1 MNTREIGAFFEDK
14 CCEYLLQNGY
24 EILQKNYTV
33 RGGEIDIIAK
43 KEDVI
48 SFVEVKSR
56 KKAVFSLPREA
67 VGIRKQKRIILAA
80 QKYIMEKEIS
90 DMGFSF
96 DVKEVLYTSK
106 SERLSVE
113 KMEHI
118 PDAFLFAEE
127 SAVF

>member
-1 MNTREIGAFFEDK
+1 MNTREIGAFFEEK

-24 EILQKNYTV
+24 EILRKNYTV

-43 KEDVI
+43 KGEVI
-48 SFVEVKSR
+48 SFVEVKAR
-56 KKAVFSLPREA
+56 KEAVFSLPREA
-67 VGIRKQKRIILAA
+67 VGVRKQKRIILAA

-96 DVKEVLYTSK
+96 DVIEVLYASK
-106 SERLSVE
+106 SKSLLVE

-127 SAVF
+127 SVIF